1 MRQVNSRAGVA
12 IAVLA
17 ALLGTAA
24 PAAAQSGLSGW
35 DGTNPFACT
44 LQQLGGG
51 ADFPQPDADP
61 FCVEY
66 DKRHQNVTEL
76 GVVQFLSLEPA
87 RVAAASPKCFYFQRD
102 HWVGSVVQGNAA
114 TQTYAWDGSYYFDKA
129 RGTGGVYVENFSFN
143 GRSGDPSTLP
153 GFPPEYKPFFG
164 EGRGGVQRSEAFEAD
179 PDCIAKAKE
188 SSPYAADRPGGPGGS
203 KGMDRCRV
211 PGGRV
216 DRGAGGVRLGMRRG
230 AARAKLGAPTTESA
244 RYMTWCMTGGGRLV
258 AALDRSGAS
267 GRVVFVLT
275 DAPPFDARGFRTGS
289 KASKARKRLRNERA
303 IARRVLA
310 MTRRGDVLVAGLAS
324 GRVTFL
330 ASASRR
336 ISDRRTARFVAKA
349 R

>member
-1 MRQVNSRAGVA
+1 MKARAGVA
-12 IAVLA
+12 IAVVA
-17 ALLGTAA
+17 AVLGAAA
-24 PAAAQSGLSGW
+24 PAGAQSAASGW

-51 ADFPQPDADP
+51 TDFPQPDADP

-66 DKRHQNVTEL
+66 DKRHQNVTQL
-76 GVVQFLSLEPA
+76 GVVEFLALEPA

-143 GRSGDPSTLP
+143 GQSGDPSALP
-153 GFPPEYKPFFG
+153 GFPAEYKPFFG
-164 EGRGGVQRSEAFEAD
+164 NGRGGVQRSEAIEAD
-179 PDCIAKAKE
+179 PSCIAKAEE
-188 SSPYAADRPGGPGGS
+188 SSPYVSDRPGGAGGS
-203 KGMDRCRV
+203 EGSDRCRV
-211 PGGRV
+211 AGGRV

-230 AARAKLGAPTTESA
+230 AARAKLGAPSVESA

-275 DAPPFDARGFRTGS
+275 DAPPFDAYGLRTGS
-289 KASKARKRLRNERA
+289 KASKARQRLRNERQ
-303 IARRVLA
+303 ISRRVLA
-310 MTRRGDVLVAGLAS
+310 VTRRKDVLIAGLSS
-324 GRVTFL
+324 GRVAFL

-336 ISDRRTARFVAKA
+336 ISDRRAARFVAKA

>member
-1 MRQVNSRAGVA
+1 VNARAGVA

-17 ALLGTAA
+17 GLLAA
-24 PAAAQSGLSGW
+24 GPPAAAQTGTSGW

-44 LQQLGGG
+44 LQQAGTG
-51 ADFPQPDADP
+51 AQFPQPEADP

-66 DKRHQNVTEL
+66 EKRHQNVTEL
-76 GVVQFLSLEPA
+76 GVVEFLSLEPA

-129 RGTGGVYVENFSFN
+129 RGTGGVFVENFSFN
-143 GRSGDPSTLP
+143 GQTGDPSALP
-153 GFPPEYKPFFG
+153 GFPAEYKPYFG
-164 EGRGGVQRSEAFEAD
+164 NGRGGVQRSDAVDVD
-179 PDCIAKAKE
+179 PSCVAKAE
-188 SSPYAADRPGGPGGS
+188 GSSPYVADRPGGAGGS
-203 KGMDRCRV
+203 QGMDRCRV

-216 DRGAGGVRLGMRRG
+216 DRGAGGIRLGMRRG
-230 AARAKLGAPTTESA
+230 AVRAKLGGPTTESA

-275 DAPPFDARGFRTGS
+275 DAPPFDASGFRTGS
-289 KASKARKRLRNERA
+289 KASKARRRLRGERQ
-303 IARRVLA
+303 ILRRVLA
-310 MTRRGDVLVAGLAS
+310 VNRRRDVLVAGLAS
-324 GRVTFL
+324 GRVAFL
-330 ASASRR
+330 ASFTRR
-336 ISDRRTARFVAKA
+336 ISDRRAARFVAKA